1 MGTKSSKMSSKK
13 TGSSH
18 GHSHSSKGHHHSSS
32 KKEASSSSKQT
43 LRAPRPVNKIAE
55 TPDEPTITG
64 FSGNVSTKYVVETK
78 VLGEGHYGTVRRCQD
93 KETGVWYALKTIKK
107 AKVKRADFLRR
118 EIDLLLTVNHPNIIN
133 VVDVFEDKF
142 NLQIVTEL
150 CTGGELFDAIIA
162 KSKSEAGHYS
172 EHDASTLVLKIL
184 DAIQHCHDEHDI
196 VHRDLKPENFLFKGP
211 GPGEG
216 EPVIIDFGLSKMTNL
231 PDDHMATRVG
241 TPYYIAPEVLNRN
254 YTKACDLWSIGVITY
269 ILLCGYPPFYGEN
282 DTAIFKQIM
291 IGHFD
296 FPANEWGSISREAK
310 DFIKSL
316 LNLDQHA
323 RPTAAEAKTH
333 PWFTVA
339 HAEPVPMTAA
349 MGSRLEAFVG
359 MNKLKKNALQMIAEH
374 LTESEIGQMRE
385 IFYDLDKKK
394 TGTLTVVELKE
405 GLKDFPHVA
414 EQIESLIEGIDLDH
428 KHSVDYNEFIAAT
441 LSRNLYIRDENIR
454 YAFDQ
459 FDKHHSGH
467 ITRRDL
473 VEIFG
478 SEAHAAEIMGEI
490 DHDGDQMISYEE
502 FRDMMTSKED
512 MNKKLHHS
520 GRPKSFSGSG
530 GSMGGSG
537 AGGGA
542 AAAEK

>member
-1 MGTKSSKMSSKK
+1 MGVKSSKMSSKK
-13 TGSSH
+13 AAAAASASSR
-18 GHSHSSKGHHHSSS
+18 SSKAA
-32 KKEASSSSKQT
+32 ASPPPAKVKAVAASKQKPT
-43 LRAPRPVNKIAE
+43 LRAPRPANKIVTE
-55 TPDEPTITG
+55 DEPTITG
-64 FSGNVSTKYVVETK
+64 FTGNVSSKYTIETK

-93 KETGVWYALKTIKK
+93 KETGAWYALKTIKK

-184 DAIQHCHDEHDI
+184 DAIEHCHSEHDI

-241 TPYYIAPEVLNRN
+241 TPYYIAPEVLNRD
-254 YTKACDLWSIGVITY
+254 YTQACDLWSIGVITY

-291 IGHFD
+291 LGSFD
-296 FPANEWGSISREAK
+296 FPQNEWATISAEAK
-310 DFIKSL
+310 AFIKSL

-333 PWFTVA
+333 PWFAVA

-349 MGSRLEAFVG
+349 MGSRLESFVG
-359 MNKLKKNALQMIAEH
+359 MNKLKKHALQVIAEH
-374 LTESEIGQMRE
+374 LTEQEIGEMRQ
-385 IFYDLDKKK
+385 IFYDLDKHKS
-394 TGTLTVVELKE
+394 GTLTVTELKE
-405 GLKDFPHVA
+405 ALVDFPHIA
-414 EQIESLIEGIDLDH
+414 EQIEELIEGIDIDH
-428 KHSVDYNEFIAAT
+428 KHFHAVDYNEFLAAT
-441 LSRNLYIRDENIR
+441 LSRNQYIRDENIR
-454 YAFDQ
+454 YAFDH
-459 FDKHHSGH
+459 FDSTHSGH
-467 ITRRDL
+467 ITAKDL
-473 VEIFG
+473 IGIFG
-478 SEAHAAEIMGEI
+478 SEAHAVEAMSEL
-490 DHDGDQMISYEE
+490 DVDGDHAISFED
-502 FRDMMTSKED
+502 FRHMMTNKEE

-520 GRPKSFSGSG
+520 GRPKSFSSAA
-530 GSMGGSG
+530 S
-537 AGGGA
+537 